1 VQTSELIIQPAT
13 TSRDT
18 VIVGAVAGIAAGVA
32 MSFWAVLT
40 SIWHGVGLLSSFE
53 LIGATFMG
61 SGPVGTGLG
70 MILYGFLVHTLM
82 SAALGILFTLLL
94 PKDISCR
101 QACAGGVAYGLA
113 VMLAMTF
120 VITPIVNPVMRE
132 AVTLFPKS
140 WLIQHALFGVA
151 LGLVPLLW
159 RQCGDESVRVRMRPR
174 QVLVP
179 QAAGNPLAFEHQRM
193 GKTPGNGQ
201 SVRGAM
207 RSLARRAVQPRVD
220 GRAPANPSRARLT

>member
-1 VQTSELIIQPAT
+1 MQTSELIIQPAT
-13 TSRDT
+13 TTRDT

-61 SGPVGTGLG
+61 SGAVSTGLG
-70 MILYGFLVHTLM
+70 MILYGFVVHTLM
-82 SAALGILFTLLL
+82 SAALGVLFTLLL
-94 PKDISCR
+94 PKTISCG
-101 QACAGGVAYGLA
+101 QACAAGVAYGLA

-120 VITPIVNPVMRE
+120 VITPLVNPVMRE
-132 AVTLFPKS
+132 AVTLLPKS

-159 RQCGDESVRVRMRPR
+159 RQCGDEAVRVRVSSPAVNSLVTPRP
-174 QVLVP
+174 VP
-179 QAAGNPLAFEHQRM
+179 AHKNTVAGHHLSRVAKGSLTLRALRRHAVGSE
-193 GKTPGNGQ
+193 
-201 SVRGAM
+201 SVER
-207 RSLARRAVQPRVD
+207 RS
-220 GRAPANPSRARLT
+220 ARLTPLRSQ

>member
-1 VQTSELIIQPAT
+1 MQTSELIIQPAT
-13 TSRDT
+13 TTRDT
-18 VIVGAVAGIAAGVA
+18 VIVGAVAGIAAGMA

-53 LIGATFMG
+53 VIGATFMG
-61 SGPVGTGLG
+61 SGFAVSSGLG
-70 MILYGFLVHTLM
+70 MILYGLVVHTLM
-82 SAALGILFTLLL
+82 SAALGVLFTLLL

-101 QACAGGVAYGLA
+101 QACAAGVAYGLA

-132 AVTLFPKS
+132 AVTLLPKS

-159 RQCGDESVRVRMRPR
+159 RQCGDESVRVRMQPP

-179 QAAGNPLAFEHQRM
+179 QTGNPLAFDRQAL
-193 GKTPGNGQ
+193 GKSPASGQ
-201 SVRGAM
+201 SIRGAM
-207 RSLARRAVQPRVD
+207 RSLARRALPPRVD
-220 GRAPANPSRARLT
+220 GAAPQT